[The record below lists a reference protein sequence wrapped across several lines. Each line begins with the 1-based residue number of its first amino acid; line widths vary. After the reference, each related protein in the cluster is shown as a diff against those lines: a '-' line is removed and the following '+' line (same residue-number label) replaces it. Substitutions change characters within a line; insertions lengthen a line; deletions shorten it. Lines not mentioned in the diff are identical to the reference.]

1 MPKSTASISKSV
13 WSTDPS
19 VDLNPVQR
27 QAVEH
32 PGGPLL
38 VLAGAGSGKTRVL
51 TGRIAH
57 LVRDQNV
64 PAGAILA
71 FTFTNKA
78 AREMRER
85 VESLLDGAETR
96 VWLGTFHGTCVRI
109 LRRHAELL
117 GYPRAFV
124 IYDTDDQRTLLRE
137 LLRDAGGEDRA
148 LTPAGVGSR
157 ISRLKNEGVDP
168 DEFQKTAFTPVDKRI
183 AAVYAAYAKALRDR
197 AAMDFDDLILY
208 TVRLLD
214 LEDSVRREYAGRFRH
229 VLVDEYQDT
238 NSVQFGL
245 IERLS
250 SVHRNLMVVGDDDQ
264 SIYGWRGADVGNILS
279 FEKRFPDATVL
290 RLTQN
295 YRSTQTILRA
305 ANGVVR
311 HNVSRKE
318 KELWTE
324 NEVGELLTLHVLPDE
339 EAEGEKVVSLLLSLR
354 GKEGRS
360 NKDFVVLY
368 RTNAQSRA
376 VENALRRSAIPY
388 QLTGGISF
396 YERRE
401 VKDVLAYLR
410 ALVQP
415 KDAISWF
422 RVLNVPPRGIGKTS
436 LERLRVFMDERG
448 VAAPDALRHPE
459 LPAALGAGPARKLLE
474 AGAQFDRL
482 KPLLDLPPAA
492 CVAELLAAIRFR
504 EYLME
509 ENPSEGAERIENVEE
524 LVAGAEA
531 YARRAEEP
539 SVEGFLAEVSLLTD
553 VDLWDD
559 AEDTVNLMTI
569 HSAKGLEFPVVIL
582 VGLEEGLLPHAS
594 SMENPEQLEEERRLF
609 YVALTRAQKEVRLL
623 YASYR
628 RAWSTAS
635 GGSSRFLSEIPADC
649 VVVEQEDVWS
659 TPRPRTIRRPQA
671 STPGGG
677 PNPVGVRVIHPQF
690 GEGVVVACEGMGERA
705 KLTVHFRR
713 AGVKKILAAFAELS
727 HAD

>member
-1 MPKSTASISKSV
+1 ME
-13 WSTDPS
+13 
-19 VDLNPVQR
+19 LNPVQR

-57 LVRDQNV
+57 LVRERDV
-64 PAGAILA
+64 PQGAILA

-85 VESLLDGAETR
+85 VESLLGGAEIR
-96 VWLGTFHGTCVRI
+96 VWLGTFHATCVRI
-109 LRRHAELL
+109 LRRHAESL
-117 GYPRAFV
+117 GYPRGFV

-137 LLRDAGGEDRA
+137 LLKDVGGADTA
-148 LTPAGVGSR
+148 LTPAGAGSR
-157 ISRLKNEGVDP
+157 ISRLKNEGIDP
-168 DEFQKTAFTPVDKRI
+168 AEFEKTARSPIDRRLAT
-183 AAVYAAYAKALRDR
+183 VYAGYAKALRDR

-214 LEDSVRREYAGRFRH
+214 LDEAVRLDYAGRFRH

-238 NSVQFGL
+238 NAIQFGL

-250 SVHRNLMVVGDDDQ
+250 GVHRNLMVVGDDDQ

-290 RLTQN
+290 RMTQN
-295 YRSTQTILRA
+295 YRSTKMILRA
-305 ANGVVR
+305 AHGVVR
-311 HNVSRKE
+311 HNVGRKE

-324 NEVGELLTLHVLPDE
+324 NDAGDPLTLHVLPDE
-339 EAEGEKVVSLLLSLR
+339 EAEGEKVVSLLLELR
-354 GKEGRS
+354 RRESRS

-410 ALVQP
+410 ALAQP
-415 KDAISWF
+415 RDTVSWF
-422 RVLNVPPRGIGKTS
+422 RVLNVPPRGIGKTT
-436 LERLRVFMDERG
+436 LDRLREFMESRG
-448 VAAPDALRHPE
+448 LTVPEALHHPE
-459 LPAALGAGPARKLLE
+459 LSGAIGSAPAKKLADAGARFAALA
-474 AGAQFDRL
+474 
-482 KPLLDLPPAA
+482 PLLALPPAV

-504 EYLME
+504 EHLME
-509 ENPSEGAERIENVEE
+509 ENPSEAAERIENVEE

-569 HSAKGLEFPVVIL
+569 HAAKGLEFPVVMI
-582 VGLEEGLLPHAS
+582 VGLEEGLLPHS
-594 SMENPEQLEEERRLF
+594 SSLDDPAQLEEERRLF

-623 YASYR
+623 HATYR
-628 RAWSTAS
+628 RAWNAT
-635 GGSSRFLSEIPADC
+635 GGGMSRFLSEIPPDC
-649 VVVEQEDVWS
+649 MVVEESDVWA
-659 TPRPRTIRRPQA
+659 TPRRRTTRRA
-671 STPGGG
+671 SAPAPTGG

-705 KLTVHFRR
+705 KLTVQFRR